1 MFPVTPMLLAM
12 VIPLTYCLIRKKE
25 SFERVLVLS
34 LIAFSMIVA
43 YQVVIYLENKLSYS
57 GYFLGKL
64 IIFTALPLIAISYF
78 EKWSIRDALTRFGIR
93 KENMGKS
100 IILGIA
106 ALAITLLLGL
116 IALWGQDAHVSLY
129 WNIIM
134 FLDAFNEEFLFRGV
148 LILYLWK
155 ITDIK
160 VAYAT
165 SIVAYILAHPQHY
178 ASLFMLSTIAQGI
191 LLAVITHKTKNII
204 GPWISHGLNRVLLQ
218 VLRAM
223 LF

>member
-1 MFPVTPMLLAM
+1 MLPVTLMFFPLI
-12 VIPLTYCLIRKKE
+12 IPLLYCAIWKKE

-34 LIAFSMIVA
+34 LIAFSMVVA
-43 YQVVIYLENKLSYS
+43 YQVVIYLEGKLSYY

-64 IIFTALPLIAISYF
+64 IVFTAIPLIAISYF

-93 KENMGKS
+93 KEGMGKS
-100 IILGIA
+100 IILGIG
-106 ALAITLLLGL
+106 ALVITLLLGL
-116 IALWGQDAHVSLY
+116 IALWGQNAHVSLS
-129 WNIIM
+129 WNAIM

-165 SIVAYILAHPQHY
+165 SIVSYMIVHPQHY
-178 ASLFMLSTIAQGI
+178 ASLFMISTIAQGI
-191 LLAVITHKTKNII
+191 LLAIIAHKTKNII

-218 VLRAM
+218 IIRAI

>member
-1 MFPVTPMLLAM
+1 MFPVTPVLLSLM
-12 VIPLTYCLIRKKE
+12 IPLLYCIIWKKE

-34 LIAFSMIVA
+34 LIAFSMVVA
-43 YQVVIYLENKLSYS
+43 YQVVIYLESRLSYS
-57 GYFLGKL
+57 GYFLGKV
-64 IIFTALPLIAISYF
+64 IILVAIPLIAISYF
-78 EKWSIRDALTRFGIR
+78 EKWSIRDALTKFGIR
-93 KENMGKS
+93 KENVGKS
-100 IILGIA
+100 IILGIV
-106 ALAITLLLGL
+106 ALAITILLGL
-116 IALWGQDAHVSLY
+116 IALWGQNVHISLY
-129 WNIIM
+129 WNVIM

-165 SIVAYILAHPQHY
+165 SIASYILAHPQHY
-178 ASLFMLSTIAQGI
+178 TSLFMLSTIAQGV
-191 LLAVITHKTKNII
+191 LLAVITYKTKNII

-218 VLRAM
+218 VIRAM

>member
-1 MFPVTPMLLAM
+1 MCRGIKISEIFNKNTPSTDNKMFPVTPMLLAM

-165 SIVAYILAHPQHY
+165 SIVA
-178 ASLFMLSTIAQGI
+178 
-191 LLAVITHKTKNII
+191 
-204 GPWISHGLNRVLLQ
+204 
-218 VLRAM
+218 
-223 LF
+223 